1 MGNVVGV
8 DEVERQAI
16 DESSFVTAQMKWL
29 IWWTSKSLGLW
40 RVQRRTMHHHWR
52 KHTCMVYMGTYV
64 WRWWQR
70 CSFLQQGILIY
81 ETLWLYVSMNM
92 RRRWVCI
99 YIYLI

>member
-29 IWWTSKSLGLW
+29 IWWTIKTLGLW

-52 KHTCMVYMGTYV
+52 KAYMH
-64 WRWWQR
+64 
-70 CSFLQQGILIY
+70 GIY
-81 ETLWLYVSMNM
+81 G
-92 RRRWVCI
+92 
-99 YIYLI
+99 